1 MPELEEWKQRLI
13 EEYTYVK
20 TKYNAL
26 HRSIVAFD
34 AGVCPI
40 KPAEGIIVWKEQAK
54 AMGTYLF
61 ILEKRMA
68 INKMEVPK
76 I

>member
-1 MPELEEWKQRLI
+1 MNENEEWKQKLL
-13 EEYTYVK
+13 EEYKEVK
-20 TKYNAL
+20 TRYNAL

-34 AGVCPI
+34 AGTCPV
-40 KPAEGIIVWKEQAK
+40 KPAEGIVVWKEQAK